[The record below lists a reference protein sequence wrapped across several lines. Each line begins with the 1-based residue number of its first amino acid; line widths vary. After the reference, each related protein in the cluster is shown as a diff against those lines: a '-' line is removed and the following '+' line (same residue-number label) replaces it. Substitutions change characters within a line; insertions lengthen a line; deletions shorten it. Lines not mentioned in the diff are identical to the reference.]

1 MSGNEGELQSPIFKR
16 LEATGFKI
24 PCMFSLSFGHEK
36 ML

>member
-1 MSGNEGELQSPIFKR
+1 MCGNEGEWQSPIFKR

-24 PCMFSLSFGHEK
+24 PCMFSVSFEHEK